1 MATGE
6 IHLSID
12 AESDYAELV
21 LDAKKVTLGEK
32 ARSNMN
38 DHTLK
43 KQQKNTILRATS
55 ALLKCAGGII
65 KMEIENEDYR
75 YSECGIGHD
84 LEERFEHMVP
94 DVENYFNF
102 MQKENNFF
110 IFVKSGIH
118 DQRYGTL
125 STNMYRRNLSRTDEM
140 SEDSALMF
148 LKELKKTEGRS
159 YSTLTMP
166 ADRDF
171 VDDRDS
177 KDLAAKFFNSELLTY
192 QGKIPFGE
200 STHVECKSFLTKWS
214 KQRIIEIV
222 PKYVSAFA
230 NTDGG
235 YLFIGLDEKTQTIIG
250 LKKGMN
256 NLPEIKRKIE
266 EDIPKLPVYHCCKEK
281 KKINYTCKSIEVHNK
296 EGLYGYVLAIRIER
310 FCCAVF
316 AKEPDSWHVK
326 DNRVVQMTSTEW
338 VEFMMEGES
347 G

>member
-200 STHVECKSFLTKWS
+200 STHVE
-214 KQRIIEIV
+214 
-222 PKYVSAFA
+222 Y
-230 NTDGG
+230 
-235 YLFIGLDEKTQTIIG
+235 EKTQTIIG